1 MSNNMKEK
9 LLEQAKQEYSEK
21 TRMIFMMFL
30 APVFLFLLPYIFI
43 TLGARLDLWLK
54 WMAIRYE
61 PVNLVLGLLMI
72 AVGWLLA
79 MWSIYSQFTI
89 GRGTPVPLMAT
100 KKLIVQPPFT
110 YCRNPMSLGSFIMYL
125 GVAVVFGSIGAA
137 ILVLLFAVLLLV
149 YIKTFE
155 EKEMEARFGQEYLD
169 YRQKTPFLVPRF
181 WKR

>member
-1 MSNNMKEK
+1 MKEK

-21 TRMIFMMFL
+21 QRTIALIFL

-43 TLGARLDLWLK
+43 TLGARLDQWMK

-72 AVGWLLA
+72 ALGWLLGV
-79 MWSIYSQFTI
+79 WSVYTQFTI

-100 KKLIVQPPFT
+100 QKLIVQPPFT

-169 YRQKTPFLVPRF
+169 YRQKTPFLIPRF